1 MRFKRILIGMLVAGL
16 AGLEPAHALDLGWLT
31 NDSNLGVA
39 GHVQLRLRGVGV
51 VPDPSAKILIG
62 GSAIGGTTKIT
73 DSMVPEADI
82 TYFLSDHLGV
92 EAIAAVT
99 KHSVSNSVA
108 GPIGS
113 VSLLPPTVTAQY
125 HFNPDGRIRP
135 YAGAG
140 INYTVFYDAR
150 SPLPDIKYRNT
161 FGWALQAGVDIP
173 IEGQPYFFNLDAKK
187 LFLNTSLKAAAG
199 AVRAHADIN
208 PWLVG
213 AGVGIRF

>member
-1 MRFKRILIGMLVAGL
+1 MRFKRILTGILVAGL

-31 NDSNLGVA
+31 GDTNLGVA
-39 GHVQLRLRGVGV
+39 GDVQLRLRGVGV
-51 VPDPSAKILIG
+51 IPDPSAKILVG
-62 GSAIGGTTKIT
+62 GSAIGGVTKIT
-73 DSMVPEADI
+73 DSMIPEADI
-82 TYFLSDHLGV
+82 SYFLTDHLAV

-108 GPIGS
+108 GAIGT

-125 HFNPDGRIRP
+125 HFAPEGWIRP
-135 YAGAG
+135 YLGAG

-150 SPLPDIKYRNT
+150 SPLPNIHYRNT
-161 FGWALQAGVDIP
+161 FGWALQAGADFP
-173 IEGQPYFFNLDAKK
+173 IEGQPYFLNVDAKK
-187 LFLNTSLKAAAG
+187 LFLNTSLKAADG

-213 AGVGIRF
+213 AGVGVRF